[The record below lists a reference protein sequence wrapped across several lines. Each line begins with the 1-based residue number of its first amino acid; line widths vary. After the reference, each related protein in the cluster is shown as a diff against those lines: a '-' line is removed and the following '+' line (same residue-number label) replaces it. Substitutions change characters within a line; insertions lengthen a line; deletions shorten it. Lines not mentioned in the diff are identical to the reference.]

1 MQNQWQLK
9 LDWNEQ
15 LPSTSLRECEE
26 FLNKLTEI
34 NHLIIRRYVL
44 LDNIAKLELHGFK
57 ETSGKIYGVAIYLRC
72 LVTTREFSSN
82 LLCSKFRA
90 PPSPT

>member
-34 NHLIIRRYVL
+34 NRLIIPRYVL
-44 LDNIAKLELHGFK
+44 MDNIAKLELHGFA
-57 ETSGKIYGVAIYLRC
+57 EASGKAYEAALYTLYGQR
-72 LVTTREFSSN
+72 
-82 LLCSKFRA
+82 
-90 PPSPT
+90 